1 MTISRKRLALFV
13 GQADEAYQSRF
24 IKGFNKKA
32 LAAGFDVCVF
42 SMYRKYQDTPEHEK
56 GESNIF
62 SLMNPEHFS
71 GAVILKDSIQTE
83 KAADMLEKRLK
94 DNFNKPTVVI
104 EKESDIFPSIYIDSY
119 SAVFDIISHLITV
132 HNCKDIAF
140 VSGKKWHRHSKERLQ
155 AYRDAMEKAGLTVSE
170 NRIFYGDYWYQS
182 GEVYAEQ
189 LLSQGETLPDA
200 IACANDQMAIG
211 ICKAFNAHGIRVPE
225 DVRVV
230 GYDSTYEG
238 QTSPCSIT
246 SALLPSEDFGE
257 YAFDFLMQKMKGMI
271 PDAFTLKPRLL
282 LGESCGCHNSTMPE
296 YRIRRK
302 KWGTEISEEGYDS
315 VFNTM
320 NETLVAQSSLIEYIG
335 TVYSYVYQL
344 GDIREFHLCLNS
356 RWANMGGNIHVKNEG
371 YSENMIHAVRYYSDH
386 KNNIAGLDQT
396 FPSADM
402 LPELMEFRDS
412 PSAYIFTPVFCGEY
426 CYGYAAVRYKD
437 ELSSYDDV
445 YRRWIGSVNIGFEA
459 IRRNITLKALQ
470 KRFERLRNSKF
481 AIYSYA
487 YDSLD
492 EKEKADYSLVTQILD
507 ENLFDY
513 HFQPIV
519 KAENGEIYAYEA
531 LMRAKTSTL
540 VSPLSIIKY
549 ATMQE
554 RLFDVERSTFLNVLR
569 IVNEKKEVFGD
580 AKVFI
585 NSIPGVMVSDG
596 DLSDIST
603 HLEKISDKV
612 VIELTEEAEL
622 NDEDLMKLKQFYQ
635 KLNIDIAVD
644 DYGTGYSNVSN
655 LLRYM
660 PNYVKIDHSLVGE
673 IHNQPKK
680 QHFVREIIDF
690 CHDND
695 ILALAEGVETSE
707 ELRTVIHLGAD
718 LIQGFYTSKPKAEII
733 PHIDEK
739 KRNEIFQMAMLEP
752 KLAILDETDS
762 GLDIDALRIVASGVN
777 KLKTP
782 ENAAI
787 VITHYQRLLDYIK
800 PDIVH
805 VLYKGRIVKTA
816 GPELALEL
824 EEKGYDWI
832 KKEMGD
838 L

>member
-1 MTISRKRLALFV
+1 
-13 GQADEAYQSRF
+13 
-24 IKGFNKKA
+24 
-32 LAAGFDVCVF
+32 
-42 SMYRKYQDTPEHEK
+42 
-56 GESNIF
+56 
-62 SLMNPEHFS
+62 
-71 GAVILKDSIQTE
+71 
-83 KAADMLEKRLK
+83 
-94 DNFNKPTVVI
+94 
-104 EKESDIFPSIYIDSY
+104 
-119 SAVFDIISHLITV
+119 
-132 HNCKDIAF
+132 
-140 VSGKKWHRHSKERLQ
+140 
-155 AYRDAMEKAGLTVSE
+155 
-170 NRIFYGDYWYQS
+170 
-182 GEVYAEQ
+182 
-189 LLSQGETLPDA
+189 
-200 IACANDQMAIG
+200 
-211 ICKAFNAHGIRVPE
+211 
-225 DVRVV
+225 
-230 GYDSTYEG
+230 
-238 QTSPCSIT
+238 
-246 SALLPSEDFGE
+246 
-257 YAFDFLMQKMKGMI
+257 
-271 PDAFTLKPRLL
+271 
-282 LGESCGCHNSTMPE
+282 
-296 YRIRRK
+296 
-302 KWGTEISEEGYDS
+302 
-315 VFNTM
+315 M

-733 PHIDEK
+733 PA
-739 KRNEIFQMAMLEP
+739 Q
-752 KLAILDETDS
+752 T
-762 GLDIDALRIVASGVN
+762 
-777 KLKTP
+777 
-782 ENAAI
+782 
-787 VITHYQRLLDYIK
+787 
-800 PDIVH
+800 
-805 VLYKGRIVKTA
+805 
-816 GPELALEL
+816 
-824 EEKGYDWI
+824 
-832 KKEMGD
+832 
-838 L
+838 